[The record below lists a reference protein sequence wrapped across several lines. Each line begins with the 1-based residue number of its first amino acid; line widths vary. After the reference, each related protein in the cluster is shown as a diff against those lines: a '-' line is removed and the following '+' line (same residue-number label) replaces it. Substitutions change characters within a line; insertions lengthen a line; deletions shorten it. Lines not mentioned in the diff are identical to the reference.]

1 MPYIAPTSFT
11 CSHEGDGYAV
21 FSLDIGTSPSS
32 YALAFSQAGDEN
44 LAASESWASC
54 EVWATDCTG
63 GCFLYTN
70 SPWLAEHTK
79 AYILSYNQ
87 LSAVE
92 SGACLVSV
100 RSGELVSRAAVE
112 SSSGAGSIGYD
123 WDGMGVEYV
132 GIDFLSGRLSRV
144 DFEGAGIV
152 LFVGIGD

>member
-21 FSLDIGTSPSS
+21 FSLDIGTSPAS

-44 LAASESWASC
+44 LAVGEPWASC
-54 EVWATDCTG
+54 EVWATDCAG
-63 GCFLYTN
+63 GCFLYAGD
-70 SPWLAEHTK
+70 PWLAEHTK
-79 AYILSYNQ
+79 AYILSCDQ

-92 SGACLVSV
+92 SGERLVSI
-100 RSGELVSRAAVE
+100 RSGEVVSREGVE
-112 SSSGAGSIGYD
+112 SSGRAHSIGHD

-132 GIDFLSGRLSRV
+132 GIDFLSGRLSRI
-144 DFEGAGIV
+144 DFYDAGIV

>member
-21 FSLDIGTSPSS
+21 FSLDIGTSPAS

-44 LAASESWASC
+44 LAASEPWASC

-87 LSAVE
+87 LSTVE
-92 SGACLVSV
+92 SGECLVSI
-100 RSGELVSRAAVE
+100 RSGEIVSREGVE
-112 SSSGAGSIGYD
+112 NSGRAHSIGHD

-132 GIDFLSGRLSRV
+132 GTDFLSGYLSRM
-144 DFEGAGIV
+144 DFEDAGIV
-152 LFVGIGD
+152 AFVGIGD